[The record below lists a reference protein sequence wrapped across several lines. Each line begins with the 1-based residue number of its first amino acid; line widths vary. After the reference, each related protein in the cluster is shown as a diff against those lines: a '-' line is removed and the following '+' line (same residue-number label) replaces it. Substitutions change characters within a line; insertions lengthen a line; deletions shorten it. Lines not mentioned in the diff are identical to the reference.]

1 MGEPSSPTLEL
12 GICRES
18 GKQGGFLM
26 LSPEGLAVILLLH
39 CWPVG
44 I

>member
-1 MGEPSSPTLEL
+1 MGEPSSLTLEL
-12 GICRES
+12 RICRES
-18 GKQGGFLM
+18 GKQGDFLM
-26 LSPEGLAVILLLH
+26 LSPEGLGVIVLLH